1 MITMT
6 ERATSKCTRV
16 ALRKRTALRAF
27 RESRRGKTQAGQA
40 PVVRANKASLQERA
54 QRLRSQDLPFM
65 DHPAFHREGLGLP
78 AELQPALDGSC
89 AAKAPNR
96 ASSASGASAAV
107 AGLGETPLLSKQQEA
122 FLFCRMNYLK
132 FRAVRVAGQLDAE
145 DPSPRLVEQVERFLS
160 EALEIR
166 NQLVRANLRL
176 IVFVAKDFAD
186 RHNTLPELVSDGTI
200 ALMRAVEKF
209 DFARGNRFSTYATW
223 AIRNHFIRLL
233 ETNRKHRQRHL
244 SGYQEKLDFSC
255 QEDDVL
261 PHANAAAV
269 EKYEY
274 VEELLEHLNDRER
287 VVITG
292 RFALTVD
299 GKKRTLEE
307 IGETLGISKERVRQ
321 ISERALEKLRD
332 LAQMQ
337 PPELLDL

>member
-1 MITMT
+1 VTAAN
-6 ERATSKCTRV
+6 EAT
-16 ALRKRTALRAF
+16 L
-27 RESRRGKTQAGQA
+27 
-40 PVVRANKASLQERA
+40 LQERA
-54 QRLRSQDLPFM
+54 RHLRSRDIQFM

-78 AELQPALDGSC
+78 SELQPALDGSG
-89 AAKAPNR
+89 AAQALDS
-96 ASSASGASAAV
+96 ASSACGTSTGI
-107 AGLGETPLLSKQQEA
+107 AGLGETPLLSKQREA

-132 FRAVRVAGQLDAE
+132 FRAVNLAGQLHIE
-145 DPSPRLVEQVERFLS
+145 NPNPRLVEQVERFLR

-166 NQLVRANLRL
+166 NHLVRANLRL
-176 IVFVAKDFAD
+176 FVFVAKDFVD
-186 RHNTLPELVSDGTI
+186 RHSTLPELVSDGSI

-209 DFARGNRFSTYATW
+209 DFARGNRFSTYTTW
-223 AIRNHFIRLL
+223 AIRNHFIRFL

-244 SGYQEKLDFSC
+244 SGYQEHLDLSRP
-255 QEDDVL
+255 EDGTSS
-261 PHANAAAV
+261 HAGSSML

-274 VEELLEHLNDRER
+274 VEELLEHLNERER

-332 LAQMQ
+332 LAEMR